1 MSPADRRRWGRLYCL
16 LAGACDAGTGAAL
29 MVAPAFT
36 VGLMGTGPAPAQAV
50 YLRFVGAFVAA
61 VGLAYLYPFLL
72 PPRRGRWAGVVEV
85 TALVRLVVAAFVG
98 LAVAARA
105 LEPAWLTVTVVD
117 AGLAVTQ
124 LGLLGRGFF
133 AEEGGDG

>member
-1 MSPADRRRWGRLYCL
+1 MNPAARRRWGRLYCL

-29 MVAPAFT
+29 MAVPAFT
-36 VGLMGTGPAPAQAV
+36 LGLMRTGPVPAEAV
-50 YLRFVGAFVAA
+50 YLRFVGAFVTA

-72 PPRRGRWAGVVEV
+72 PPRRGRWAGMLEV
-85 TALVRLVVAAFVG
+85 TALVRLVVAGFVG
-98 LAVAARA
+98 LAVATRA
-105 LEPAWLTVTVVD
+105 LAPAWLTVTVVD
-117 AGLAVTQ
+117 AGLAFTQ